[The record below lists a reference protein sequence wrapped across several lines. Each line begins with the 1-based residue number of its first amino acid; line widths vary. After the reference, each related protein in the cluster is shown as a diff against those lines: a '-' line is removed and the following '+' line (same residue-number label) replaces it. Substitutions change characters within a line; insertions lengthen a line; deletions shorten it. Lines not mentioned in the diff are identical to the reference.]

1 MKLIKTRKII
11 LLSSIAVLALVYVM
25 QLLFTGRS
33 AVKSYEIEKEIT
45 AIEIAS
51 PSGKN
56 RIAREDGKWFL
67 SDARYP
73 VSENRASEF
82 VNAVKEIK
90 VLGKASSSSD
100 MDRYGLSEG
109 SLIQVKAYCG
119 DELVRSISVGK
130 NSSTGNQCYIMF
142 DGKSDILLAQ
152 GALATTFSSSADDI
166 RSKSVYKISDTDV
179 TGASVV
185 FDSTNYAVV
194 KNVSGEGELT
204 VSTWSLAGSDE
215 KIDSSKV
222 SAWIKSVSNL
232 LVDSWKEDS
241 FVPDESQLKCT
252 VVLKTSDREI
262 IVKIYSAKDEEQMLA
277 SCSETRWAFMIPKYA
292 GERFFKD
299 LSDLK

>member
-1 MKLIKTRKII
+1 MKSIKTRKII

-33 AVKSYEIEKEIT
+33 TVKSYKIEKEIT
-45 AIEIAS
+45 AIEIES
-51 PSGKN
+51 LSGKN
-56 RIAREDGKWFL
+56 RIEREDGKWFL

-109 SLIQVKAYCG
+109 SLIQVKAYC
-119 DELVRSISVGK
+119 DHELVRSISVGK
-130 NSSTGNQCYIMF
+130 NSSTGNQCYIMLE
-142 DGKSDILLAQ
+142 GKSDILLAQ
-152 GALATTFSSSADDI
+152 GALANTFSSSADDI

-252 VVLKTSDREI
+252 VDLKTSDREI
-262 IVKIYSAKDEEQMLA
+262 TVKIYSAKDEEQMLA
-277 SCSETRWAFMIPKYA
+277 SCSETKWAFMIPKYV